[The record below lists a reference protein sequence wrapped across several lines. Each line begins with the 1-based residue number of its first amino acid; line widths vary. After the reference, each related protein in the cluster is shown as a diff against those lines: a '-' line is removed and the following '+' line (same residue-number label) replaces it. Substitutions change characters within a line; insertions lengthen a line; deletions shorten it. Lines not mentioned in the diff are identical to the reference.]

1 MNGKLKVS
9 IGIQDGDTLGG
20 INIASSMTLDVGTIV
35 QTGTDSLAKDETL
48 MPMNTLSTSTDP
60 PYNQKGAFMFI
71 KNNSENGYLEVKTY
85 ISTAEAT
92 GSATFLTTQRLY
104 AYEFTWLNL
113 ASPDAS
119 NTTAPRTVQVIN
131 KTNELIQV
139 EYALFSREKITG
151 PTNPKEIK
159 KVVGLPDM
167 NNIYDAQGN
176 FRNGNVDVSDDPVQ
190 SPTY

>member
-20 INIASSMTLDVGTIV
+20 INISSSMNLDVGVIV
-35 QTGTDSLAKDETL
+35 QTGSEVLLKDDSF
-48 MPMNTLSTSTDP
+48 MPLNTVSTATDP

-71 KNNSENGYLEVKTY
+71 KNCSENGYLEIKTY
-85 ISTAEAT
+85 ITAAEAT
-92 GSATFLTTQRLY
+92 GSGTYLTTQRLY

-119 NTTAPRTVQVIN
+119 NTTSPRIVRLENT
-131 KTNELIQV
+131 TNETIQV

-151 PTNPKEIK
+151 PSIPKKATSSQGLLNPI
-159 KVVGLPDM
+159 M
-167 NNIYDAQGN
+167 NNTYSVTG
-176 FRNGNVDVSDDPVQ
+176 GVVTPGTPE